1 MKPTGT
7 KIVATVGPACASPDM
22 IRKLIRAGVD
32 VFRLNFSH
40 GDHAAHESAIR
51 AIRSAS
57 AEVAQPVAIL
67 QDLQG
72 PRIRTG
78 LLKGHAPVILAEGSE
93 VVLRYGSFEG
103 DGTLIP
109 VNYDRFADDL
119 AAGDSV
125 LIADGM
131 IVLTVLA
138 SAGGEVRCRVV
149 TGGMLGERKGINL
162 PSARLSIS
170 SPTPKDLEDL
180 RFGIAHGVE
189 YVALSFVEK
198 ADDIRS
204 LKRALREYGTA
215 GAGVCVIAKIER
227 PRAVENLDE
236 ILAVA
241 DGVMVARGDLGIEM
255 STEAVPVAQKKII
268 RAANSRGIPVITATQ
283 MLESMINALRP
294 TRAEAS
300 DVANAILDGTDAVM
314 LSGETSVGSYPV
326 EAVMTMESIARSTET
341 LLRHH
346 AGRTVPDIESGGTV
360 QAVLA
365 QAACAIAHEL
375 QADAIAAFTMTGST
389 ARYLSQRRP
398 DVPIYALTPDPATY
412 RKLALLWGVHAVM
425 LDDFSDTDQM
435 VTMGGKRLVELGL
448 AGAGAT
454 VVFIAGSAAKTPGGT
469 DMIKVKRFPAATSRE
484 SDCTK

>member
-1 MKPTGT
+1 
-7 KIVATVGPACASPDM
+7 M
-22 IRKLIRAGVD
+22 IRKLISAGVD

-57 AEVAQPVAIL
+57 AEVPRPVAIL
-67 QDLQG
+67 LDLQG

-78 LLKGHAPVILAEGSE
+78 QLTGHAPVMLAEGAE
-93 VVLRYGSFEG
+93 VILRYGSFAG
-103 DGTLIP
+103 DGSVIP
-109 VNYDRFADDL
+109 VNYEHFADDL
-119 AAGDSV
+119 APGDSV

-131 IVLTVLA
+131 IALTVLS
-138 SAGGEVRCRVV
+138 SAGGQVRCRVV

-170 SPTPKDLEDL
+170 SPTAKDLEDL
-180 RFGIAHGVE
+180 RFGVARGID

-204 LKRALREYGTA
+204 LKRALRECGPA
-215 GAGVCVIAKIER
+215 GAGICVIAKIER

-268 RAANSRGIPVITATQ
+268 HAANRRGIPVITATQ
-283 MLESMINALRP
+283 MLESMIKAPRP

-314 LSGETSVGSYPV
+314 LSGETSVGSHPA
-326 EAVMTMESIARSTET
+326 EAVATMESIARATEA
-341 LLRHH
+341 LLRQE
-346 AGRTVPDIESGGTV
+346 GWRPLQDIESGGAV

-365 QAACAIAHEL
+365 RAACAIAHEL
-375 QADAIAAFTMTGST
+375 RADAIAAFTMTGAT

-398 DVPIYALTPDPATY
+398 DVPIYALTPDSATY
-412 RKLALLWGVHAVM
+412 RRLALLWGVHAVM
-425 LDDFSDTDQM
+425 LEDFATTDQM
-435 VTMGGKRLVELGL
+435 VARGGKRLVDLGL

-454 VVFIAGSAAKTPGGT
+454 VVYIAGSAAKTPGGT
-469 DMIKVKRFPAATSRE
+469 DMIKVERFA
-484 SDCTK
+484 